1 LFRRIQWR
9 ITFPITL
16 LIIVAM
22 VILGIYLVNSV
33 NRSQIDIVRSFLEK
47 EARTVVEAAVP
58 SLQGHSISPNTL
70 AKKLG
75 AETNARIT
83 IMGADGT
90 VLGDSEENPA
100 AMDNHIARPEIRDA
114 LVKGYGESQRYSA
127 TIHQQMM
134 YVAVPINNQG
144 ELLGIARVALP
155 LNMVEQSVNE
165 MTPIIILAILT
176 TSILVILAIWY
187 ISRITTRPIK
197 ELTRMS
203 RKMADGELGQ
213 KIKLGTRDEVGELA
227 RAFNEMS
234 QNLQKMMNTVSTEKT
249 RQATILASMTDGAI
263 MTDNKGI
270 ILLANQAAGALL
282 AFQNDGDITKPLI
295 EVVHDHEIEDLL
307 KLCLESGTEKS
318 VLLDTTHTRH
328 FLRVIAIPINDKEL
342 SGALLL
348 FQDLT
353 ELRNLQTMRRE
364 LVGNISHELRTPIA
378 SIKAMVETLQDGAID
393 DKVIAPDF
401 LARIAD
407 EVERMN
413 HIVSELTELSRIETG
428 KAVLIKGPANLNVI
442 IETIIDQLNTLAAR
456 RQVMLTTNLSSN
468 MPEVSIDFGRI
479 RETIVN
485 LIDNAIKF
493 NIPGGKVTISTYSDE
508 KSVTIKVA
516 DTGIGISRD
525 DLPHIFER
533 FYKVDKSRS
542 GSGSGLGLAIAKHTV
557 QVHGGTIQAQSQ
569 QGKGTEFIVNI
580 PL

>member
-353 ELRNLQTMRRE
+353 ELRNLQTMRRA

>member
-203 RKMADGELGQ
+203 RKMRLENWRGL
-213 KIKLGTRDEVGELA
+213 
-227 RAFNEMS
+227 
-234 QNLQKMMNTVSTEKT
+234 
-249 RQATILASMTDGAI
+249 SMRC
-263 MTDNKGI
+263 
-270 ILLANQAAGALL
+270 
-282 AFQNDGDITKPLI
+282 P
-295 EVVHDHEIEDLL
+295 
-307 KLCLESGTEKS
+307 
-318 VLLDTTHTRH
+318 
-328 FLRVIAIPINDKEL
+328 
-342 SGALLL
+342 
-348 FQDLT
+348 
-353 ELRNLQTMRRE
+353 
-364 LVGNISHELRTPIA
+364 RTC
-378 SIKAMVETLQDGAID
+378 K
-393 DKVIAPDF
+393 
-401 LARIAD
+401 R
-407 EVERMN
+407 
-413 HIVSELTELSRIETG
+413 
-428 KAVLIKGPANLNVI
+428 
-442 IETIIDQLNTLAAR
+442 
-456 RQVMLTTNLSSN
+456 
-468 MPEVSIDFGRI
+468 
-479 RETIVN
+479 
-485 LIDNAIKF
+485 
-493 NIPGGKVTISTYSDE
+493 
-508 KSVTIKVA
+508 
-516 DTGIGISRD
+516 
-525 DLPHIFER
+525 
-533 FYKVDKSRS
+533 
-542 GSGSGLGLAIAKHTV
+542 
-557 QVHGGTIQAQSQ
+557 
-569 QGKGTEFIVNI
+569 
-580 PL
+580 

>member
-249 RQATILASMTDGAI
+249 RLATILASMTDGAI

-557 QVHGGTIQAQSQ
+557 QVHGGTIQVQSQ